1 MSRILKVFAIVLV
14 ALLAGSAVFF
24 AQQNTTEVTPGV
36 PDAQVIQ
43 FRAPLIGLIP
53 EGIAWDASS
62 GTFLVGSLGQGDI
75 YRITPDE
82 TGGAQV
88 TLAIEDADLMSTA
101 GIELDTATNRL
112 LVTNSSAD
120 AFLGGA
126 GAAQLAAYD
135 LTTGERLFL
144 VDLAPLLTAPTHFAN
159 DVAADASGSAY
170 VTDSF
175 APAIY
180 RVTPQ
185 GEASVLVT
193 DPLLDADFLGL
204 NGIVY
209 HPDGFL
215 LVANSGQKTL
225 LRVTLPGD
233 EGAPVRVALVALDL
247 PFGADGMFL
256 ADDGTLYA
264 VARDASN
271 VQFIAAVRSDD
282 GWQSAQV
289 ERYAPATGDA
299 TTLTIASGTL
309 AYVNAHL
316 NDFLRFNY
324 QIIQLPL
331 R

>member
-1 MSRILKVFAIVLV
+1 MSRILKVFAVILVVLLV
-14 ALLAGSAVFF
+14 GGAVFF
-24 AQQNTTEVTPGV
+24 VQQNTTDVRPGV
-36 PDAQVIQ
+36 DTAQVIQ

-53 EGIAWDASS
+53 EGIVWDENSR
-62 GTFLVGSLGQGDI
+62 TFLAGSLGQGDI

-82 TGGAQV
+82 AGGAAV
-88 TLAIEDADLMSTA
+88 ALAIEDPDLMSSA

-135 LTTGERLFL
+135 LATGERLFM
-144 VDLAPLLTAPTHFAN
+144 VNLAPLLSAPAHFAN
-159 DVAADASGSAY
+159 DVAADASGAAY

-180 RVTPQ
+180 RVSPD
-185 GEASVLVT
+185 GEASLLVT

-215 LVANSGQKTL
+215 LVANSGQKSL
-225 LRVTLPGD
+225 LRVLLPDDSGI
-233 EGAPVRVALVALDL
+233 APQVTQVALDV
-247 PFGADGMFL
+247 PFGADGMYL

-264 VARDASN
+264 VARDTAN
-271 VQFIAAVRSDD
+271 AQFIAAARSDD

-289 ERYAPATGDA
+289 ERYAPSTGDA
-299 TTLTIASGTL
+299 TTLTMADGAL

-324 QIIQLPL
+324 QIILLPM